1 MSAIKPVF
9 LVDAY
14 SDPVIIRIE
23 GRASFQ
29 NSGCVRDFFEQRINE
44 GHARF
49 VVDFQRC
56 DSMDSTFLGVL
67 AGINEGHA
75 RFVVDFQRCDSM
87 DSTFL
92 GVLAGAGLR
101 LRRLNP
107 PGSLVLARIAPRNL
121 ELIRNL
127 GLHHL
132 ATVDAGDFQMGFGQ
146 PAQPLTEP
154 ARSALTDARLALEAH
169 ENLVMTDEANREKFQ
184 DVLAFLKNKVGRK

>member
-1 MSAIKPVF
+1 MAKENENEQENENDGKIQFLSAFMTAIKPVF

-29 NSGCVRDFFEQRINE
+29 NSGSVRDFFEQRINE
-44 GHARF
+44 GH
-49 VVDFQRC
+49 
-56 DSMDSTFLGVL
+56 T
-67 AGINEGHA
+67 

-146 PAQPLTEP
+146 PAQPLTET
-154 ARSALTDARLALEAH
+154 ARSALTDAKLALEAH
-169 ENLVMTDEANREKFQ
+169 ENLVATDETNREKFQ

>member
-1 MSAIKPVF
+1 MPEKPVF

-29 NSGCVRDFFEQRINE
+29 NCGCVRDFFEQRVNE
-44 GHARF
+44 GHIRF
-49 VVDFQRC
+49 VVDFK
-56 DSMDSTFLGVL
+56 
-67 AGINEGHA
+67 H
-75 RFVVDFQRCDSM
+75 CDSM

-101 LRRLNP
+101 VRKLNP
-107 PGSLVLARIAPRNL
+107 PGSVVLSRVGTRNL

-132 ATVDAGDFQMGFGQ
+132 TTVDAGDFQMSFG
-146 PAQPLTEP
+146 PAAPQPLTET
-154 ARSALTDARLALEAH
+154 ARNALADAKLALEAH
-169 ENLVMTDEANREKFQ
+169 ENLVATDETNLAKFQ
-184 DVLAFLKNKVGRK
+184 DVLAFLKNKIERK

>member
-1 MSAIKPVF
+1 MSATKPVF

-29 NSGCVRDFFEQRINE
+29 NSGCVRDFFGQRINE
-44 GHARF
+44 GH
-49 VVDFQRC
+49 
-56 DSMDSTFLGVL
+56 
-67 AGINEGHA
+67 I

-132 ATVDAGDFQMGFGQ
+132 ATVDAGDFQLGFGQ
-146 PAQPLTEP
+146 PAQPLTGI
-154 ARSALTDARLALEAH
+154 ARGALTDARLALEAH

-184 DVLAFLKNKVGRK
+184 DVLSFLKNKIDRK